1 MRIILGLK
9 RIHTVYKYLRYLLI
23 PLIPLYL
30 LVFSLKRMFTKQE
43 RFRIPVICIGNIT
56 TGGTGKTPMVIYV
69 AQLLQESGFKPGIV
83 SRGYGGCESRRGAF
97 VTDGTEIF
105 LNPEEAGDEPYLIA
119 MRLRNVPVVIGRDR
133 VMAIESLT
141 GEFSV
146 DVIVMDDGFQN
157 DSVYKDVSVLLVDAT
172 NPFGNNLILPAG
184 DMREPRGFLKRG
196 DLIVMSRSDI
206 VSSDQARLLEDRIRR
221 LCSNKRI
228 FRSRH
233 LKSELYRFNDT
244 ASPVPANLIV
254 GRRVL
259 LITGIAN
266 PLSFL
271 YLIERYN
278 PQLVDMLSLPDHY
291 TYSDRDIVDFI
302 EESKNYDYVVV
313 TEKDFVK
320 LNRYRVNDKFYVLR
334 ISVVI
339 DSEDV
344 FLRELISRIRP
355 PIS

>member
-1 MRIILGLK
+1 MRMILGLK
-9 RIHTVYKYLRYLLI
+9 KIHSVYKHLRYLLI

-30 LVFSLKRMFTKQE
+30 LVFSLKRIFTKQK
-43 RFRIPVICIGNIT
+43 RFEVPVICIGNIT

-69 AQLLQESGFKPGIV
+69 AQMLWESGFKPGIV
-83 SRGYGGCESRRGAF
+83 SRGYGGCESRGGSP
-97 VTDGTEIF
+97 VTDGKEIF
-105 LNPEEAGDEPYLIA
+105 LNPEESGDEPYLIA
-119 MRLRNVPVVIGRDR
+119 MRLRNIPVMIGRDR
-133 VMAIESLT
+133 VRAIESLI
-141 GEFSV
+141 ESFSI

-157 DSVYKDVSVLLVDAT
+157 ESVYKDLSIVLVDAT

-184 DMREPRGFLKRG
+184 DMREPRGSLKRG

-206 VSSDQARLLEDRIRR
+206 VSRDQVRLLENRIRQ

-233 LKSELYRFNDT
+233 LKSEMYRVNDT
-244 ASPVPANLIV
+244 ASPVPAGLIV

-271 YLIERYN
+271 YLIRKYN
-278 PQLVDMLSLPDHY
+278 PRLVDMISLPDHY
-291 TYSDRDIVDFI
+291 TYSDRDIIDFI
-302 EESKNYDYVVV
+302 EKSKNYDYVVV

-320 LNRYRVNDKFYVLR
+320 LNKYRVNDKFYVLR

-339 DSEDV
+339 DNEN
-344 FLRELISRIRP
+344 FFFRELISRIRP